1 MKLRRGLGYFPP
13 TRAIFNWDPISL
25 SEILSIVLLRYI
37 SDISFSP
44 FTFIVINFFVIK
56 KVVYPKK
63 SFRTDNCTSSAVP
76 PDLLPCSLSG
86 MLNNAQPA
94 AHLLI
99 LRMFRLQ
106 LLSVLHIN
114 SLCGVPTV
122 SRSLEAIIYAT
133 FLNLRFLDHYSSVLS
148 VLSIYFSLFLYFLS
162 CD

>member
-1 MKLRRGLGYFPP
+1 MVSDIFHPP
-13 TRAIFNWDPISL
+13 AIFNWDPISL

-133 FLNLRFLDHYSSVLS
+133 FLNLRFWIIIVQ
-148 VLSIYFSLFLYFLS
+148 FCLS
-162 CD
+162 CQFIFLFFYISSLVID

>member
-1 MKLRRGLGYFPP
+1 
-13 TRAIFNWDPISL
+13 
-25 SEILSIVLLRYI
+25 
-37 SDISFSP
+37 
-44 FTFIVINFFVIK
+44 
-56 KVVYPKK
+56 
-63 SFRTDNCTSSAVP
+63 
-76 PDLLPCSLSG
+76 

-148 VLSIYFSLFLYFLS
+148 VLSSGRKDFVKTVELFEKNPEIVDYLS
-162 CD
+162 NIVGAVVEVNTIKDMTKAFELDIQKAFGKTIMVWKK